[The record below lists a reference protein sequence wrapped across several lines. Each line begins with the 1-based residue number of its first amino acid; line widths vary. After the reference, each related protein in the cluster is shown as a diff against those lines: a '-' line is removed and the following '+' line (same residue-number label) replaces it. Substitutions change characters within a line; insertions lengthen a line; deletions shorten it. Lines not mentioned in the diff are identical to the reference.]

1 MKRESK
7 TQYALL
13 GILSQCEM
21 NGYEIRKYIESTIS
35 FFWSESFGQIYPT
48 LSKLEKD
55 GFIKEW
61 EKTDSNGKKKKV
73 FKVTRP
79 GLEEFRKWMDQSPI
93 QTNKRNELLFK
104 VFFGRHMNP
113 KLLMEQLEGEIRKQK
128 EDLKSLKV
136 FQKEL
141 KTEWEKHPDTEYWYL
156 TLEYAEKQAL
166 LNLDW
171 IQKVKG
177 KIQEKV

>member
-35 FFWSESFGQIYPT
+35 FFWNESFGQIYPT

-55 GFIKEW
+55 GLIREW
-61 EKTDSNGKKKKV
+61 EKTDVSGKKKKV
-73 FKVTRP
+73 YKVTRS
-79 GLEEFRKWMDQSPI
+79 GLEEFRRWMDTSPI
-93 QTNKRNELLFK
+93 QTTKRNELLFK

-113 KLLMEQLEGEIRKQK
+113 KLLTEQLDSEMEKQK
-128 EDLKSLKV
+128 EDLKALKV

-141 KTEWEKHPDTEYWYL
+141 KTDWEKHPDNEYWNL
-156 TLEYAEKQAL
+156 TLEYAVKL
-166 LNLDW
+166 SMLNLEW

-177 KIQEKV
+177 KMKEKR

>member
-35 FFWSESFGQIYPT
+35 FFWNESFGQIYPT

-55 GFIKEW
+55 GLIREW
-61 EKTDSNGKKKKV
+61 EKTDQNGKKKKV
-73 FKVTRP
+73 FKVTRS
-79 GLEEFRKWMDQSPI
+79 GLEEFRKWMDSSPI
-93 QTNKRNELLFK
+93 QSNRRNELLFK

-113 KLLMEQLEGEIRKQK
+113 KLLVEQLESEIQKQK
-128 EDLKSLKV
+128 TDLKSLKQ
-136 FQKEL
+136 FQEEL
-141 KTEWEKHPDTEYWYL
+141 KTEWENHPDNEYWNF
-156 TLEYAEKQAL
+156 TLEFAEKQTML
-166 LNLDW
+166 TVDW
-171 IQKVKG
+171 IEKVKS
-177 KIQEKV
+177 KIKEKK

>member
-48 LSKLEKD
+48 LAKLEEE
-55 GFIKEW
+55 GLIREW
-61 EKTDSNGKKKKV
+61 EKTDNNGKKKKV
-73 FKVTRP
+73 YKITRP
-79 GLEEFRKWMDQSPI
+79 GLEAFRRWMDESPI

-113 KLLMEQLEGEIRKQK
+113 KLLTQQLEEEVRKQK
-128 EDLKSLKV
+128 EDLKLLKN

-141 KTEWEKHPDTEYWYL
+141 DTDWEKHPDLEYWSL
-156 TLEYAEKQAL
+156 TLEYAEKQTK

-171 IQKVKG
+171 IDKVKS
-177 KIQEKV
+177 KIKS

>member
-48 LSKLEKD
+48 LAKLEEE
-55 GFIKEW
+55 GLIREW
-61 EKTDSNGKKKKV
+61 EKTDNNGKKKKV
-73 FKVTRP
+73 YKITRP
-79 GLEEFRKWMDQSPI
+79 GLEAFRRWMDESPI

-113 KLLMEQLEGEIRKQK
+113 KLLTQQLEEEVRKQK
-128 EDLKSLKV
+128 EDLKLLKN

-141 KTEWEKHPDTEYWYL
+141 DTDWEKHPDLEYWSL
-156 TLEYAEKQAL
+156 TLEYAEKQTK

-171 IQKVKG
+171 INKVKS
-177 KIQEKV
+177 KIKS

>member
-48 LSKLEKD
+48 LAKLEEE
-55 GFIKEW
+55 GLIRER
-61 EKTDSNGKKKKV
+61 EKMDVSGKKKKV
-73 FKVTRP
+73 YKITRP
-79 GLEEFRKWMDQSPI
+79 GLETLRRWMDESPI
-93 QTNKRNELLFK
+93 QSNKRNELLFK

-113 KLLMEQLEGEIRKQK
+113 KLLTKQLEEEIRKQK
-128 EDLKSLKV
+128 EDLKLLKS

-141 KTEWEKHPDTEYWYL
+141 DADWNQHPDQEYWYL
-156 TLEYAEKQAL
+156 TLEYAEKQTK

-171 IQKVKG
+171 IDKVKN
-177 KIQEKV
+177 KVNG

>member
-48 LSKLEKD
+48 LTKLEED
-55 GFIKEW
+55 GLIREW
-61 EKTDSNGKKKKV
+61 EKTDVSGKKKKV
-73 FKVTRP
+73 YKITRP
-79 GLEEFRKWMDQSPI
+79 GLEEFRRWMDESPI
-93 QTNKRNELLFK
+93 QSNKRNELLFK

-113 KLLMEQLEGEIRKQK
+113 KLLTQQLEEEIRKQK

-141 KTEWEKHPDTEYWYL
+141 ETDWDKHPDQEYWSL
-156 TLEYAEKQAL
+156 TLEYAERQTK

-171 IQKVKG
+171 IEKVKS
-177 KIQEKV
+177 KVKA

>member
-7 TQYALL
+7 TPYALL

-48 LSKLEKD
+48 LAKLEEE
-55 GFIKEW
+55 GLIREW
-61 EKTDSNGKKKKV
+61 EKTESSGKKKKV
-73 FKVTRP
+73 YKVTRP
-79 GLEEFRKWMDQSPI
+79 GLETFRRWMDESPI
-93 QTNKRNELLFK
+93 QSNKRNELLFK
-104 VFFGRHMNP
+104 VFFGRHMNS
-113 KLLMEQLEGEIRKQK
+113 KLLTQQLEDEIKKQK
-128 EDLKSLKV
+128 EDLKSLKN

-141 KTEWEKHPDTEYWYL
+141 DSDWEKHPDQEYWSL
-156 TLEYAEKQAL
+156 TLEYAEKQTK

-171 IQKVKG
+171 IEKVKN
-177 KIQEKV
+177 KINP